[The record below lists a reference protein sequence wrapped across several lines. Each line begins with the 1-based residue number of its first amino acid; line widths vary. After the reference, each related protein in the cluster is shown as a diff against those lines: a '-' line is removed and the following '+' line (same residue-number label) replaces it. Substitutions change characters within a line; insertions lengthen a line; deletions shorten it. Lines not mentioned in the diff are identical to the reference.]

1 LTQENYYCR
10 MLSIMA
16 IQIHTTKDQVADLS
30 NIFGKL
36 VYSPEGEQDLIVPA
50 WLEFMLEHSTGEN
63 F

>member
-1 LTQENYYCR
+1 
-10 MLSIMA
+10 MA